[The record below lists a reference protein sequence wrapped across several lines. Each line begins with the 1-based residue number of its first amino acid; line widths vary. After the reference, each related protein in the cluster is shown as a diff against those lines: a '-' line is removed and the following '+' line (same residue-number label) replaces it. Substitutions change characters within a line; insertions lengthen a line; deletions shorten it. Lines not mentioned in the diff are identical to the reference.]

1 MILFVDDNPEYK
13 VKDYGLSMKDSNVHF
28 ARNVDAAIEFLKNN
42 FRYDLMYLD
51 YLMSGGHGTKVLE
64 WLSENTL
71 KIPKDIKSCSDL
83 SPYQRRLLQEDPYFN
98 QKIDLILKLKFCPRC
113 GSKVYNI
120 GDYWNCVSRVCP
132 WSGELGTEIK
142 KGIECGILNKQGHP
156 KGCGCGDCGG
166 AG

>member
-28 ARNVDAAIEFLKNN
+28 ARSVNAAIEFLKSN

-51 YLMSGGHGTKVLE
+51 YQLPGGPGTKVLE
-64 WLSENTL
+64 WLYEYPL
-71 KIPKDIKSCSDL
+71 RIPKDIKSCSYIPL
-83 SPYQRRLLQEDPYFN
+83 DPYFN

-142 KGIECGILNKQGHP
+142 KGIEYGILNEQGHP